1 MIPLRRKEFVSPRQS
16 AARSRK
22 TESGRT
28 SLLNRVAL
36 RPHGHG
42 HGRERVVVALGG
54 LLAVAVLGF
63 LDYVTPMVLSL
74 AVLYVLVVVAVTLLS
89 GVLSG
94 IAAAAASSAAWVVGD
109 SAVRQETSAWTYLV
123 NGALRSLA
131 LAIVA
136 LLVGRLVRALTMA
149 QESDRQSREFLAT
162 AAHQLRTP
170 IAGLRASADALLCV
184 KSRPGQEQ
192 LLANLANETARAGRL
207 IGSLLRVARLDQG
220 EMLRPEPVDIRH
232 VVIAELD
239 RTRHLCSLDLRLSA
253 TSEDVALVSVDVY
266 ATRDALANLL
276 DNARRHAQSC
286 IDVAIERHDRDL
298 HVVVTDDGPGL
309 PAGLEDRAF
318 ERFVSL
324 DGCGGSGLGL
334 PIARE
339 LARRQGGDLSY
350 RDRAFSL
357 ILPAL
362 RADGTGGSR
371 WAWRSA
377 DGNLVG
383 EGHTVHAVR

>member
-1 MIPLRRKEFVSPRQS
+1 
-16 AARSRK
+16 
-22 TESGRT
+22 
-28 SLLNRVAL
+28 
-36 RPHGHG
+36 
-42 HGRERVVVALGG
+42 VALGG

-74 AVLYVLVVVAVTLLS
+74 AVLYVLVVVTVTLLS

-109 SAVRQETSAWTYLV
+109 SAVRNETAAWTYVV

-131 LAIVA
+131 LALVA

-184 KSRPGQEQ
+184 ESSPGQEQ

-220 EMLRPEPVDIRH
+220 ESFTPKPVDLRQ

-239 RTRHLCSLDLRLSA
+239 RARHLCSLDLRLSTTA
-253 TSEDVALVSVDVY
+253 EDVLLVSVDVH

-276 DNARRHAQSC
+276 DNARRHAHTS
-286 IDVAIERHDRDL
+286 IDVTIERHDRKL
-298 HVVVTDDGPGL
+298 HLVVRDDGPGL
-309 PAGLEDRAF
+309 PTGLEDRAF
-318 ERFVSL
+318 DRFVSL

-339 LARRQGGDLSY
+339 LARRQGGELVY
-350 RDRAFSL
+350 RDRAFVL
-357 ILPAL
+357 TLPAL
-362 RADGTGGSR
+362 KDAGSGGSR
-371 WAWRSA
+371 WGRRSA
-377 DGNLVG
+377 AGNLASD
-383 EGHTVHAVR
+383 GHAVHAVR